1 MVGKCHVMSTCSVV
15 MLLYNCCLLYSCI
28 LVGLLGSNSAWS
40 YLSFAVPSQTRPVT
54 EKGVAAL
61 CKEFSN
67 IEPSEMMTV
76 VAVRD
81 RGVCQQQCRHQ
92 CASGTCFVVVLF
104 VCPVVVSKLNC
115 RFMSGSHP
123 V

>member
-81 RGVCQQQCRHQ
+81 RGVCQQHCRHSM
-92 CASGTCFVVVLF
+92 CKWYMFLVALSVCMAVV
-104 VCPVVVSKLNC
+104 
-115 RFMSGSHP
+115 
-123 V
+123 